1 MVTAGLTHN
10 ASAGVLVS
18 VASAAE
24 RVGATREVF
33 MDWIFVL
40 FLLLH
45 IGGAIIAFGPTFTF
59 PIIGGMGGKEP
70 MHANFALRLTERL
83 EKGLVLPLA
92 IVQIIT
98 GIGLIWFAPVD
109 ITKALWLDLAI
120 ILYVI
125 ALGIAFMNQLPVTV
139 QLIEA
144 TKNPPPPRAEGAPV
158 PSGPPPHIAALVR
171 RVQIG

>member
-33 MDWIFVL
+33 VDWIFVL

-83 EKGLVLPLA
+83 ERGLVLPLA
-92 IVQIIT
+92 MVQIVT
-98 GIGLIWFAPVD
+98 GIGLIWFSPGD
-109 ITKALWLDLAI
+109 INKALWLGVAI
-120 ILYVI
+120 ILFVL
-125 ALGIAFMNQLPVTV
+125 A
-139 QLIEA
+139 
-144 TKNPPPPRAEGAPV
+144 PRVAHPD
-158 PSGPPPHIAALVR
+158 
-171 RVQIG
+171 Q